1 MWDVSSLEFLK
12 AVLLLEAE
20 AYSSSEN
27 EIEYNHSEKSD
38 ESSARNTIHGY
49 KAALERITHG
59 W

>member
-1 MWDVSSLEFLK
+1 LK